1 MKSHQFFRVFVI
13 LLFCA
18 VAEHSVQAQAW
29 PKRPITVVI
38 AFAAGGSGDL
48 IGRPFAEFASKEL
61 GEPVIVENRPGGG
74 GVVAAIA
81 ISKYPPDG
89 YTILLQASGPMI
101 LRPILDPSVGY
112 DPMKN
117 FSPIVLLGDAPNVIL
132 GGGQFSAH
140 TVQETVDW
148 AKKNPGRLTIGHP
161 GLGTVGHLAALL
173 LASNAGITGN
183 YIAYRGNAQ
192 MLPDLLGGQIDIGV
206 VAYIPQLKAARILS
220 VMTAE
225 PVEFLPVCRPCAKRA
240 FPAFMH
246 RLGLPYSARRICRS
260 ILLQSLTR
268 S

>member
-1 MKSHQFFRVFVI
+1 MTRRADMKSHQFHRVLVI

-18 VAEHSVQAQAW
+18 VAAHSVQAQAW

-48 IGRPFAEFASKEL
+48 IGRPFAEFASTEL

-81 ISKYPPDG
+81 VSKYPPDG

-117 FSPIVLLGDAPNVIL
+117 FSPIALLGDAPNVIL

-148 AKKNPGRLTIGHP
+148 AKKIP
-161 GLGTVGHLAALL
+161 
-173 LASNAGITGN
+173 
-183 YIAYRGNAQ
+183 
-192 MLPDLLGGQIDIGV
+192 
-206 VAYIPQLKAARILS
+206 VA
-220 VMTAE
+220 
-225 PVEFLPVCRPCAKRA
+225 
-240 FPAFMH
+240 
-246 RLGLPYSARRICRS
+246 
-260 ILLQSLTR
+260 
-268 S
+268 